1 MATQKDIKYLIK
13 SQTFPVEY
21 RRKGEPVT
29 PFMEGYKAKIQSDGS
44 LDKIKLRIVA
54 KGYLH
59 NKE

>member
-29 PFMEGYKAKIQSDGS
+29 PFMEGYKAKIQSDGI
-44 LDKIKLRIVA
+44 LDKLKLKIAVR
-54 KGYLH
+54 
-59 NKE
+59 